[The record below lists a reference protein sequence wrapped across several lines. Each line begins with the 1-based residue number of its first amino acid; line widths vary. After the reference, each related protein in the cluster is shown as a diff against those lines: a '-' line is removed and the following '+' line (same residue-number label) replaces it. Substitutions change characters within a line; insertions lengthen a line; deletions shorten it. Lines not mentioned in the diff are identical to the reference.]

1 MTLKNELQ
9 NIISG
14 NEQVRFGK
22 NIQATLTYLRTKKKT
37 ISGIEKTKFFKK
49 QETELLIEYIDS
61 QNLWTKDFDFS
72 TYIGEGAEQK
82 IYESEDKTHI
92 LKINDSIFYAFWE
105 DYFISILLHNFFFP
119 HLAYEMKGFIL
130 QDEILYCV
138 VKQIF
143 VTSTETTDLN
153 NVKEFMASNGFINKK
168 ENDYYN
174 PVLGIILEDLHDEN
188 VLTENGILQFID
200 TVFYLMPSFYDK
212 LN

>member
-92 LKINDSIFYAFWE
+92 LKIKP
-105 DYFISILLHNFFFP
+105 ISW
-119 HLAYEMKGFIL
+119 
-130 QDEILYCV
+130 
-138 VKQIF
+138 
-143 VTSTETTDLN
+143 
-153 NVKEFMASNGFINKK
+153 
-168 ENDYYN
+168 
-174 PVLGIILEDLHDEN
+174 
-188 VLTENGILQFID
+188 
-200 TVFYLMPSFYDK
+200 VFK
-212 LN
+212 